1 MSTITRPSIDAPLRI
16 PRLSRFG
23 WLMGLYAENHQRLQR
38 LFEPERL
45 IAGGHLSIGRDG
57 LDLRLDVIEQHAYTT
72 ELRLAYVQLRDGE
85 TGQPD
90 PSAFV
95 RYYRDA
101 QQAEVT
107 HCYVGRQWQDVL
119 GMHPP
124 LPTLINHRLRMNVF
138 FSKWLEYL
146 GEQGHSWLTL
156 RPIAPEAVAISSTSA

>member
-1 MSTITRPSIDAPLRI
+1 MSTILRKATVAPLRI

-45 IAGGHLSIGRDG
+45 IVGSQLSIGRDS
-57 LDLRLDVIEQHAYTT
+57 LDLRVDVIERHAYTI
-72 ELRLAYVQLRDGE
+72 ELRLAYAQLRDGE

-119 GMHPP
+119 GLHPP
-124 LPTLINHRLRMNVF
+124 LATLIDHRLRMNVF

-156 RPIAPEAVAISSTSA
+156 RPLQEAAATASA

>member
-1 MSTITRPSIDAPLRI
+1 MSTITRLPIDAPLRI

-23 WLMGLYAENHQRLQR
+23 WLMGLYAENHQRLRR

-45 IAGGHLSIGRDG
+45 AAGGHVSIGRDG
-57 LDLRLDVIEQHAYTT
+57 LDLRLDVIEQHPYTI
-72 ELRLAYVQLRDGE
+72 ELRLAYAQLRDGD

-119 GMHPP
+119 GLHPP
-124 LPTLINHRLRMNVF
+124 LSALIDHRLRMNVF

-146 GEQGHSWLTL
+146 GEQGHCWRSMRQAAL
-156 RPIAPEAVAISSTSA
+156 PAVAGL

>member
-1 MSTITRPSIDAPLRI
+1 MSVVTRSTIAPSLRI
-16 PRLSRFG
+16 PQLSRFA

-45 IAGGHLSIGRDG
+45 AAGSHLSTGRDG
-57 LDLRLDVIEQHAYTT
+57 LDLRLEVIEQHAYTI
-72 ELRLAYVQLRDGE
+72 ELRLAYVQLRDDV

-90 PSAFV
+90 PSAYV

-101 QQAEVT
+101 RQAEVT

-119 GMHPP
+119 GTHPP
-124 LPTLINHRLRMNVF
+124 LPALIDHRMRMNAF

-146 GEQGHSWLTL
+146 CEQGHSWLTL
-156 RPIAPEAVAISSTSA
+156 RPSEDVPTAT

>member
-1 MSTITRPSIDAPLRI
+1 MSIVTRSPIATPLRI

-45 IAGGHLSIGRDG
+45 VAGSHLSIGHDG
-57 LDLRLDVIEQHAYTT
+57 LDLQLDVIEQHAYTI
-72 ELRLAYVQLRDGE
+72 ELRLAYAQLHDGE

-119 GMHPP
+119 GLHPP

-156 RPIAPEAVAISSTSA
+156 RPITPDMVAVPSA